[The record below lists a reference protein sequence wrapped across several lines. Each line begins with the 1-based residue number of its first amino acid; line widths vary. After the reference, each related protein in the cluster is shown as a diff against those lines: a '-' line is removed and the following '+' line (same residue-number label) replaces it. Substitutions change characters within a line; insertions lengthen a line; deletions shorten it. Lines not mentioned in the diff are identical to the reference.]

1 MSMPQVEQ
9 DGASPGNTTEDGVR
23 PSGEAVFGL
32 ETADAPTAWV
42 ATSSSLKEVL
52 GLRYSD
58 EMNLPPSQRAM

>member
-1 MSMPQVEQ
+1 MSIPQVEH
-9 DGASPGNTTEDGVR
+9 DGASPGNTNEDGVR
-23 PSGEAVFGL
+23 PSGDADFGL
-32 ETADAPTAWV
+32 STADAPIAWV

>member
-1 MSMPQVEQ
+1 M
-9 DGASPGNTTEDGVR
+9 G
-23 PSGEAVFGL
+23 PSGEVFFGL
-32 ETADAPTAWV
+32 APGDAPAGWV

>member
-1 MSMPQVEQ
+1 MPQVEH
-9 DGASPGNTTEDGVR
+9 DGASPRNAEDDGVR

-32 ETADAPTAWV
+32 ASADVPATWLAP
-42 ATSSSLKEVL
+42 SSSLKEVL

>member
-1 MSMPQVEQ
+1 MPHVKQ
-9 DGASPGNTTEDGVR
+9 DGASPGNTKGDELRT
-23 PSGEAVFGL
+23 SGEAVIGL
-32 ETADAPTAWV
+32 ATGDATPAWV